1 MAKKR
6 LVKIALGQFESIQGD
21 TQANLNKMLSM
32 TDQAAEAGADLIVF
46 PELAYSGYFC
56 PSYQMQQLAEPKDGP
71 FVQQMCKKDA
81 STSLPVIQRQRM
93 YLEKCTTQR
102 FSSMMTAR

>member
-46 PELAYSGYFC
+46 PEHAYSGYFC

-71 FVQQMCKKDA
+71 FVQQMCKKA
-81 STSLPVIQRQRM
+81 ERKTHPHHCRLSRGNG
-93 YLEKCTTQR
+93 CTWKNVQLSDFHR
-102 FSSMMTAR
+102 

>member
-56 PSYQMQQLAEPKDGP
+56 PSYQMQQLAGWTIRAAD
-71 FVQQMCKKDA
+71 VQESERKTHPHHCRL
-81 STSLPVIQRQRM
+81 SRGNG
-93 YLEKCTTQR
+93 CTWKNVQLSDFHR
-102 FSSMMTAR
+102 

>member
-46 PELAYSGYFC
+46 PELAYSRSPC
-56 PSYQMQQLAEPKDGP
+56 
-71 FVQQMCKKDA
+71 
-81 STSLPVIQRQRM
+81 RHHR
-93 YLEKCTTQR
+93 
-102 FSSMMTAR
+102 

>member
-56 PSYQMQQLAEPKDGP
+56 PSYQMQQLAERRMDHSCSRCARKRRKTHPHHCRLSRGNGCTRKN
-71 FVQQMCKKDA
+71 VQLSDFH
-81 STSLPVIQRQRM
+81 R
-93 YLEKCTTQR
+93 
-102 FSSMMTAR
+102 

>member
-32 TDQAAEAGADLIVF
+32 TDQAAEAGA
-46 PELAYSGYFC
+46 GC
-56 PSYQMQQLAEPKDGP
+56 PSGRE
-71 FVQQMCKKDA
+71 
-81 STSLPVIQRQRM
+81 
-93 YLEKCTTQR
+93 YLQ
-102 FSSMMTAR
+102 F

>member
-32 TDQAAEAGADLIVF
+32 TDQAAEAAEIPLCPGSPPRRLFLSVLVCTPHCNESILSPGSQEKAPISF
-46 PELAYSGYFC
+46 PYC
-56 PSYQMQQLAEPKDGP
+56 
-71 FVQQMCKKDA
+71 
-81 STSLPVIQRQRM
+81 
-93 YLEKCTTQR
+93 
-102 FSSMMTAR
+102 